1 MVEQVGTEGEAV
13 ATRKTRLALLATA
26 TVGAAAI
33 AGAVVVEDRWDRP
46 QADAVA
52 VRDGWDRPPL
62 AEPLERRAGYRE
74 HKRACLD
81 PRAGDGRREARA
93 RSCRAWQEM
102 LAQERE
108 RLALE
113 EPVPDRPVASAP
125 EPR

>member
-1 MVEQVGTEGEAV
+1 VT
-13 ATRKTRLALLATA
+13 TRKARPALLAVAAAGT
-26 TVGAAAI
+26 AAAI
-33 AGAVVVEDRWDRP
+33 AGAVVVKDHWDRP

-52 VRDGWDRPPL
+52 VKDGWDRPPL
-62 AEPLERRAGYRE
+62 AEPRAGYRE

-81 PRAGDGRREARA
+81 PRAGDGRRAARA

-113 EPVPDRPVASAP
+113 EAAPTHPVARAP

>member
-1 MVEQVGTEGEAV
+1 M

-26 TVGAAAI
+26 TAGAAAI
-33 AGAVVVEDRWDRP
+33 AVAVVVEDRWDRP
-46 QADAVA
+46 
-52 VRDGWDRPPL
+52 PP

-81 PRAGDGRREARA
+81 PRAGDDRREARA

-113 EPVPDRPVASAP
+113 EAASARPVASAP

>member
-1 MVEQVGTEGEAV
+1 M
-13 ATRKTRLALLATA
+13 ATRKARLALLAAA
-26 TVGAAAI
+26 TVGTAAI

-52 VRDGWDRPPL
+52 VKDGWDRPPL

-81 PRAGDGRREARA
+81 PRDDRREARA

-102 LAQERE
+102 LAEERQ

-113 EPVPDRPVASAP
+113 EAVPAYPAASAP

>member
-1 MVEQVGTEGEAV
+1 MVEQAGTEGEAV

-33 AGAVVVEDRWDRP
+33 AGAVVVMDRWDRP
-46 QADAVA
+46 
-52 VRDGWDRPPL
+52 RL

-81 PRAGDGRREARA
+81 LGVGDDRREARE

-102 LAQERE
+102 LAEERQ
-108 RLALE
+108 RLARE

>member
-1 MVEQVGTEGEAV
+1 VT
-13 ATRKTRLALLATA
+13 TRKVRPALLAVAAAGT
-26 TVGAAAI
+26 AAAI
-33 AGAVVVEDRWDRP
+33 AGAVVVKDHWDRP

-52 VRDGWDRPPL
+52 VKDGWDRPPL

-81 PRAGDGRREARA
+81 SRAGDGRRGMRERG
-93 RSCRAWQEM
+93 CRAWQEM

-113 EPVPDRPVASAP
+113 EAAPAHPVARAP